1 MQNQT
6 TPLNKPKS
14 FGLQAPDKAYLVHG
28 AVHEISGQTSELDK
42 ALLDKLFLRR
52 LKRLERVLAS
62 HGGLVVRQMPQNL
75 LASFETA
82 EAALLG
88 ACEMQRR
95 CAVIPQIADTQ
106 IALMIGIHPAAIG
119 RISSTPYDPAE
130 ATAAKLST
138 LLGEASIVISESV
151 ADALPS
157 GLREKAVQVS
167 NEGSA
172 IAAYSI
178 DWNIVP
184 LLRSPASRK
193 TSLPEA
199 SVTPSAPQDGITIRH
214 GEQVFRFG
222 TEHPVLTIGRDPS
235 SAITINCPKASRQ
248 HCRIVYQQSNYV
260 LVDLSTN
267 GTYITSS
274 DTPEIMIRKKMA
286 TLSGNGRI
294 SFGQSWQQG
303 GDHAFEFEI
312 NLTEP

>member
-1 MQNQT
+1 MQE
-6 TPLNKPKS
+6 KPPRRHAREETLIPAS
-14 FGLQAPDKAYLVHG
+14 GGGFLVHG
-28 AVHEISGQTSELDK
+28 AVHEISGGASELDE
-42 ALLDKLFLRR
+42 ALLEKLFLRR

-62 HGGLVVRQMPQNL
+62 HGGSVVRQMPQSL

-106 IALMIGIHPAAIG
+106 IALKIGIHPAALG
-119 RISSTPYDPAE
+119 RISPTPYDPAE

-157 GLREKAVQVS
+157 GLREIAVQVS
-167 NEGSA
+167 NDGSA

-184 LLRSPASRK
+184 MLRSPAPRK
-193 TSLPEA
+193 TRLPEA
-199 SVTPSAPQDGITIRH
+199 SVTPDSPQDGITIRH

-222 TEHPVLTIGRDPS
+222 AEHPVLTIGRDPA

-248 HCRIVYQQSNYV
+248 HCRIIYQQGAYV

-267 GTYITSS
+267 GTYITSNN
-274 DTPEIMIRKKMA
+274 TPEILIRKKMA
-286 TLSGNGRI
+286 TLNGNGRI
-294 SFGQSWQQG
+294 SFGQSWQAG

-312 NLTEP
+312 KLTES